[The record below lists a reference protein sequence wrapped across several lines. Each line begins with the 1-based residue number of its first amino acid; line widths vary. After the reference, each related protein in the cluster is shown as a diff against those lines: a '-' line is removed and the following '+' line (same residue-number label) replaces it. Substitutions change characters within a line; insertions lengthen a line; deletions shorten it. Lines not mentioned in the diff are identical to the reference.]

1 MPTATMAIVD
11 IIDAS
16 DYDFLMPR
24 QWKRRIA
31 TALMVGVACVP
42 PVQRWW
48 IDQIEEHAD
57 HVTRE
62 FIARFVTDVPGKN
75 APPLAPSR

>member
-1 MPTATMAIVD
+1 MPTATIAIVD

-24 QWKRRIA
+24 RWKRRIA
-31 TALMVGVACVP
+31 TVLMVGVAFVP

-48 IDQIEEHAD
+48 LDQIEEHAE
-57 HVTRE
+57 HLTRE
-62 FIARFVTDVPGKN
+62 LVARFVTDVSGESSQ
-75 APPLAPSR
+75 PLDPSQ

>member
-1 MPTATMAIVD
+1 MPTATIAIVD

-24 QWKRRIA
+24 RWKRRIA
-31 TALMVGVACVP
+31 TVLMVGVAFVP

-48 IDQIEEHAD
+48 LDQIEGHAEHL
-57 HVTRE
+57 TRE
-62 FIARFVTDVPGKN
+62 LDARFVTDVSGED
-75 APPLAPSR
+75 APPLAPSQ

>member
-1 MPTATMAIVD
+1 MATVD

-16 DYDFLMPR
+16 DYDFLMLR
-24 QWKRRIA
+24 RLKRRIA
-31 TALMVGVACVP
+31 TALMVGVAFVP

-48 IDQIEEHAD
+48 IDQIKEHTD

-62 FIARFVTDVPGKN
+62 FIARFVADVPGKD

>member
-1 MPTATMAIVD
+1 MPAATIAAVD

-24 QWKRRIA
+24 RWKKRIA
-31 TALMVGVACVP
+31 AALMVGVAFVP

-48 IDQIEEHAD
+48 LDQIEQHAEHL
-57 HVTRE
+57 TRE
-62 FIARFVTDVPGKN
+62 LVARFLTDVPTED
-75 APPLAPSR
+75 APPRSR